1 MEVAGAKAARIATN
15 NQPSATVLYGGMMK
29 ATTILVAAVLLL
41 GGAAAHLAY
50 GDRAGEGD
58 QPEKNVV
65 TVNGMSYSPARMT
78 ISVGETVTWKNTDER
93 DHSIKAEDSSFDSG
107 TIRSGGTFRHRF
119 TRAGT
124 YNYACAFHPRE
135 KGVIVVE

>member
-1 MEVAGAKAARIATN
+1 
-15 NQPSATVLYGGMMK
+15 MMR
-29 ATTILVAAVLLL
+29 ATTIVVAAVLLL
-41 GGAAAHLAY
+41 AMATHVTY
-50 GDRAGEGD
+50 GDREAQGD

-65 TVNGMSYSPARMT
+65 TVNGTSYSPARLT

-93 DHSIKAEDSSFDSG
+93 DHSIKAEDNSFDSG